1 MTKNEISVG
10 SGLKAIIEDLLHCPA
25 VELVVNGAI
34 GGGNGV
40 GGGCDEAEVS
50 YFKGL
55 PFEVFIKAF

>member
-1 MTKNEISVG
+1 MTKDEISVG

-40 GGGCDEAEVS
+40 GNGFVLTWYEEDVGK
-50 YFKGL
+50 YFRL
-55 PFEVFIKAF
+55 IS